1 MGVSYIHLIRLHTIP
16 RPLTLF
22 TCRYIGLATHGQQ
35 RLYMFW
41 TDQENGQVVGFDV
54 DDGSLKIVIPSV
66 DTQCLKLAR
75 VVGFSCF
82 F

>member
-1 MGVSYIHLIRLHTIP
+1 
-16 RPLTLF
+16 
-22 TCRYIGLATHGQQ
+22 
-35 RLYMFW
+35 MFW